1 MLSPL
6 FIRYHQDHNLEVN
19 KVRSKLTEPVP
30 VPGQRSLV
38 APADGRA
45 HEVGSRHLNLLA
57 IDHWWWPGKGR
68 SGIIHR
74 QKEGKAIIWTSGG
87 DTCIVRNQNLC
98 NVIFQ
103 KSEEDVSLLLT
114 GLGPLVGPETNFH
127 LAISSTTCGDLY
139 FHFHYLCLLPSSI
152 IRINFLPW
160 AEEGRKIDYL
170 LVAGAAVRGADLDAV
185 HALGSAHAAAELKS
199 QFEEMIVKFNFKHIH
214 TLGRVRRY
222 PRKNS

>member
-114 GLGPLVGPETNFH
+114 GMGPGRARNKLSPRNFF
-127 LAISSTTCGDLY
+127 DDM
-139 FHFHYLCLLPSSI
+139 
-152 IRINFLPW
+152 W
-160 AEEGRKIDYL
+160 
-170 LVAGAAVRGADLDAV
+170 
-185 HALGSAHAAAELKS
+185 
-199 QFEEMIVKFNFKHIH
+199 
-214 TLGRVRRY
+214 
-222 PRKNS
+222 